1 MTSVIGIDLSLTS
14 TGLARIT
21 TDTAGMWLAETS
33 CRPSKPTGANLAARD
48 ARIRGIRDDVVTWT
62 VPCRLAVIEAPIPSG
77 HGAGTF
83 ERAWLWGMVVSALI
97 ARRVPVIAVP
107 PATRAKFT
115 AASGGADKAA
125 VALAAGRMWP
135 EWTPGVS
142 HGVNDQADALALASI
157 GVVLAGL
164 TPPFA
169 MPAYRLDALRK
180 LPRLEPL
187 T

>member
-1 MTSVIGIDLSLTS
+1 MTSVVGIDLSLTS

-21 TDTAGMWLAETS
+21 TNGDGKWVAETT

-48 ARIRGIRDDVVTWT
+48 ARIRGIRDDVIAWT
-62 VPCRLAVIEAPIPSG
+62 APCRLAVIEAPIPHG
-77 HGAGTF
+77 QGAGTF

-97 ARRVPVIAVP
+97 ARRVPVVAVP

-135 EWTPGVS
+135 TWTPGVP
-142 HGVNDQADALALASI
+142 HGVNDQADALALGSI

-164 TPPFA
+164 KPPFL
-169 MPAYRLDALRK
+169 MPAYRLDALKK
-180 LPRLEPL
+180 LPRMEPVV
-187 T
+187 